1 MAQTTSTP
9 MHGLP
14 GIELRETCV
23 HVPPDAPLP
32 PLPARECTRHHE
44 AACGAT
50 LVLSIV
56 VGLVGFTHGV
66 ALRAGRLPP
75 GAWWAFL
82 VAIYAEAAVAL
93 GCLGGLLLGDA
104 GEVTRSD
111 PAATAPRPAEVDARL
126 RDGRPLD
133 DLRNPEEPGTG
144 RTYCVRCFVWRPP
157 RGASGAPHHCRVC
170 QRCVLHFD
178 HHCGVYGRCIAGDG
192 VRNGNLRY
200 FFTIIVMGYAGFFTM
215 LATCVAGLAFRWAA
229 TADEA
234 GSGG

>member
-1 MAQTTSTP
+1 M
-9 MHGLP
+9 
-14 GIELRETCV
+14 
-23 HVPPDAPLP
+23 
-32 PLPARECTRHHE
+32 
-44 AACGAT
+44 
-50 LVLSIV
+50 LSIV

-104 GEVTRSD
+104 GEVTRGD

-170 QRCVLHFD
+170 QRCVVDFD
-178 HHCGVYGRCIAGDG
+178 HHCGVFGRCIAGPNPSEPG
-192 VRNGNLRY
+192 FLWRGNRR
-200 FFTIIVMGYAGFFTM
+200 FFVAIIGTGQ
-215 LATCVAGLAFRWAA
+215 LAFLTTVAATVAGAA
-229 TADEA
+229 V
-234 GSGG
+234 SYS